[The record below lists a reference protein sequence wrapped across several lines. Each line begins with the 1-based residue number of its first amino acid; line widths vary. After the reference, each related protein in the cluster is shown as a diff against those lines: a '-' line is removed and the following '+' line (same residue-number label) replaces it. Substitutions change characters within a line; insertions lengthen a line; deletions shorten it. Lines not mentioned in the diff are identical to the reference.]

1 MGRNPAALRFSAL
14 LERIQSERSSDF
26 GHACDDCPGASSWTH
41 VTRVLGTKT
50 GYLLESVLRPSL
62 PLGAPP
68 TATSPMGT
76 LDAGTANGKD
86 PKDVLAHKNPA
97 LRQGGLTKNLS
108 TGGSRK
114 LGLALLVEFVFSR
127 IIGPADDTVWCS
139 MLLSGDDDHLVN
151 DKL

>member
-1 MGRNPAALRFSAL
+1 
-14 LERIQSERSSDF
+14 
-26 GHACDDCPGASSWTH
+26 
-41 VTRVLGTKT
+41 
-50 GYLLESVLRPSL
+50 
-62 PLGAPP
+62 
-68 TATSPMGT
+68 MGT

-108 TGGSRK
+108 TGGSCVQLPPRK

-127 IIGPADDTVWCS
+127 IVGPADDTLWCS